1 MTADFDPTAA
11 QTRSRIIAA
20 VDGSATSYQA
30 AVWAAVDAGLH
41 GCGLHIVTSISL
53 PVGVVPGEMLGAAD
67 RELLARDGQRIV
79 DEASRVARAG
89 APGTAAE
96 ITTEVIHEPII
107 GYLLGQSRRVRAIA
121 VGSRGLGAIR
131 RGILG
136 SVADAVIRHAQC
148 PVAVIH
154 ATAAGDPL
162 SAEKPVLVG
171 IDGTPNSVPA
181 LELAFAEAS
190 ARKVGLTALHAWTDI
205 LGSYV
210 PLIGWEPLRA
220 QENELLSERLAGF
233 GERYPEVTVRRLL
246 VMERPDQALLR
257 ESEYAQLVVVGS
269 RGRGGFEGMLLGS
282 TSSTLLHNVETPTI
296 VVRA

>member
-1 MTADFDPTAA
+1 MTDDFDPRAA
-11 QTRSRIIAA
+11 QPRSRIIAA

-30 AVWAAVDAGLH
+30 AVWAVVDAGLH

-53 PVGVVPGEMLGAAD
+53 PVGEVPGELLGAAD

-79 DEASRVARAG
+79 DEAVRVARAG
-89 APGTAAE
+89 AAGAAVE

-107 GYLLGQSRRVRAIA
+107 GYLLAQSGRARA
-121 VGSRGLGAIR
+121 VALGSRGLGAIR
-131 RGILG
+131 RGVLG
-136 SVADAVIRHAQC
+136 SVADAVIRHARC

-154 ATAAGDPL
+154 ATAATDPL

-171 IDGTPNSVPA
+171 VDGTPNSVPA
-181 LELAFAEAS
+181 LELAFAEAA
-190 ARKVGLTALHAWTDI
+190 ARKVGLTALHAWTDV

-282 TSSTLLHNVETPTI
+282 TSSTVLHNIETPTI

>member
-1 MTADFDPTAA
+1 MTADFDPRAA

-30 AVWAAVDAGLH
+30 ALWAVVDAGLH

-53 PVGVVPGEMLGAAD
+53 PVGEVPGEMLAAAD
-67 RELLARDGQRIV
+67 RELLAREGQRIV

-89 APGTAAE
+89 APGTAVE

-107 GYLLGQSRRVRAIA
+107 GYLLGQSRQVRAIA

-131 RGILG
+131 GAILG
-136 SVADAVIRHAQC
+136 SVADAVIRHAHC
-148 PVAVIH
+148 PVAAIH
-154 ATAAGDPL
+154 ATAASDPL
-162 SAEKPVLVG
+162 CAEKPVLVG
-171 IDGTPNSVPA
+171 VDGTPNSVPA

-190 ARKVGLTALHAWTDI
+190 SRKVGLTALHAWTDI

-233 GERYPEVTVRRLL
+233 GERYPEVSVRRLL

-282 TSSTLLHNVETPTI
+282 TSSTVLHNVETPTI

>member
-1 MTADFDPTAA
+1 MTADFDPRTA
-11 QTRSRIIAA
+11 QSRPRIIAA

-30 AVWAAVDAGLH
+30 ALWAAVDAGLH

-53 PVGVVPGEMLGAAD
+53 PVGEVPGELLAAAD

-79 DEASRVARAG
+79 EEASRVARAG
-89 APGTAAE
+89 APDTAVE

-107 GYLLGQSRRVRAIA
+107 GHLLGQSRQVRAIA
-121 VGSRGLGAIR
+121 VGSGGLGAIR
-131 RGILG
+131 RGIFG
-136 SVADAVIRHAQC
+136 SVADAVVRHAQC

-154 ATAAGDPL
+154 GAAASDPL

-171 IDGTPNSVPA
+171 VDGTPNSVPA
-181 LELAFAEAS
+181 LELAFAEAAS
-190 ARKVGLTALHAWTDI
+190 RKVGLTALHAWTDI

-233 GERYPEVTVRRLL
+233 GERYPEVSVRRLL
-246 VMERPDQALLR
+246 VMERPGQALLR

-282 TSSTLLHNVETPTI
+282 TSSTVLHNVETPAI

>member
-1 MTADFDPTAA
+1 MTAAPDPCA
-11 QTRSRIIAA
+11 TRARSQIIAA

-41 GCGLHIVTSISL
+41 GCGLHIVTSISMSVGEL
-53 PVGVVPGEMLGAAD
+53 PLDVLGPAD
-67 RELLARDGQRIV
+67 RELLAGDGRRIV

-89 APGTAAE
+89 AAGAAVT
-96 ITTEVIHEPII
+96 ITTEVIREPII
-107 GYLLGQSRRVRAIA
+107 GYLIEQSRTVRAVA

-131 RGILG
+131 GGLLG
-136 SVADAVIRHAQC
+136 STADAVVRHAEC

-154 ATAAGDPL
+154 ATAATDAL

-171 IDGTPNSVPA
+171 VDGTPNSVPA
-181 LELAFAEAS
+181 LELAFEEAAS
-190 ARKVGLTALHAWTDI
+190 RKVGLTALHAWTDI

-220 QENELLSERLAGF
+220 QQNELLSERLAGF
-233 GERYPEVTVRRLL
+233 GERYPDVAVRRLL
-246 VMERPDQALLR
+246 VMERPHQALLR
-257 ESEYAQLVVVGS
+257 ESEYAQVVVVGS
-269 RGRGGFEGMLLGS
+269 RGRGGFAGMLLGS
-282 TSSTLLHNVETPTI
+282 TSSTVLHNVETPTI

>member
-1 MTADFDPTAA
+1 MTAALEPRAA
-11 QTRSRIIAA
+11 RIIAA

-41 GCGLHIVTSISL
+41 GYELHIVTSISL
-53 PVGVVPGEMLGAAD
+53 PVGEVPVDVLGPDD
-67 RELLARDGQRIV
+67 REFLARDGQRIV

-89 APGTAAE
+89 APGAAVT
-96 ITTEVIHEPII
+96 ITTEVICEPIVGHLI
-107 GYLLGQSRRVRAIA
+107 EQSRTARTVV

-131 RGILG
+131 AGLLG
-136 SVADAVIRHAQC
+136 SVADAVVRHAEC

-154 ATAAGDPL
+154 ATAATDPL

-171 IDGTPNSVPA
+171 VDGTPHSVPA
-181 LELAFAEAS
+181 LELAFAEAT
-190 ARKVGLTALHAWTDI
+190 ARKVGVTALHAWTDI

-220 QENELLSERLAGF
+220 QQNELLSERLAGF
-233 GERYPEVTVRRLL
+233 GERYPDVAVRRLL
-246 VMERPDQALLR
+246 VMERPHQALLR
-257 ESEYAQLVVVGS
+257 ESEHAQLVVVGS
-269 RGRGGFEGMLLGS
+269 RGRGGFTGMLLGS
-282 TSSTLLHNVETPTI
+282 TSSTVLHNVETPTI

>member
-1 MTADFDPTAA
+1 MTAALEPRAA
-11 QTRSRIIAA
+11 RIIAA

-30 AVWAAVDAGLH
+30 AVWAAVAAGLH
-41 GCGLHIVTSISL
+41 GCELHIVNSISL
-53 PVGVVPGEMLGAAD
+53 PVGEVPVDVLGPDD
-67 RELLARDGQRIV
+67 REFLARDGQRIV

-89 APGTAAE
+89 APEAAVT
-96 ITTEVIHEPII
+96 ITTEVIWEPIVGHLI
-107 GYLLGQSRRVRAIA
+107 EQSRTARTVV

-131 RGILG
+131 AGLLG
-136 SVADAVIRHAQC
+136 SVADAVVRHAEC

-154 ATAAGDPL
+154 ATAATDPL

-171 IDGTPNSVPA
+171 VDGTPNSVPA
-181 LELAFAEAS
+181 LELAFAEAA
-190 ARKVGLTALHAWTDI
+190 ARKVGVTALHAWTDI

-210 PLIGWEPLRA
+210 PLIGWEPLRV

-233 GERYPEVTVRRLL
+233 GERYPGVAVRRLL
-246 VMERPDQALLR
+246 VMERPHQALLR

-269 RGRGGFEGMLLGS
+269 RGRGGFTGMLLGS
-282 TSSTLLHNVETPTI
+282 TSSTVLHNVETPTI